1 VGNETRGDLIL
12 APDKMTT
19 EDTAGER
26 LIVDRLLDA
35 DPRPLLL
42 SCWGGCISLAQAL
55 WTNQD
60 QAHAG

>member
-1 VGNETRGDLIL
+1 MGNETRGDLIL